1 MIKHCKIVLYIK
13 WNVLDFVTYWG
24 LITDNESE
32 HVQYFLQL
40 SRPRHPVAEWTMWDE
55 KQPPPPPAKMFQS
68 LPVPT
73 QSAEIL
79 QFLYTQVPEVRPDI
93 VGLHVCRWR
102 VVIRR
107 LYCEFPRSKVRK
119 GNSGLSRCWVCVVPL
134 VSFCSTNVEKLI
146 CGVLRSSS
154 LDGRFRLGGRAS
166 ERGRE
171 AGDWVT
177 KWTP

>member
-1 MIKHCKIVLYIK
+1 MECAGFCDLLRLNHWQWK
-13 WNVLDFVTYWG
+13 WTCAVFPATVQTQTPGRWMDNVRWK
-24 LITDNESE
+24 
-32 HVQYFLQL
+32 
-40 SRPRHPVAEWTMWDE
+40 AA
-55 KQPPPPPAKMFQS
+55 PPPPAKMFQS

-119 GNSGLSRCWVCVVPL
+119 GSSGLSRCWVCVVPL